1 MKIPAMCIP
10 NITHKYVIF
19 LFSKCSDTPQTKKAQ
34 LKKAKTFVLEKK
46 DMACNVVMS

>member
-1 MKIPAMCIP
+1 MPVMCIP
-10 NITHKYVIF
+10 NITHVQYVIF

-46 DMACNVVMS
+46 DIACNVVMS